1 MMFYMCKLLTLRK
14 LVEKE
19 EQNPK
24 LSPWAVIELDDSKY
38 PYLPDK
44 PLDADPVVVRTV
56 IRDFV
61 KLVFGILSQ
70 YLLLFQYQCVLLSL
84 LYWILHCPLERY
96 QEKSSPVFQASIHPK
111 GSEHPYQRTI
121 THDKS
126 MCRWSLSF
134 LVQ

>member
-1 MMFYMCKLLTLRK
+1 MASFSRKSSHKLEPPFHPNVARFQAPPGFLKTAILTLRK

-56 IRDFV
+56 ICDFV

-70 YLLLFQYQCVLLSL
+70 YLLLFQY
-84 LYWILHCPLERY
+84 
-96 QEKSSPVFQASIHPK
+96 
-111 GSEHPYQRTI
+111 
-121 THDKS
+121 
-126 MCRWSLSF
+126 
-134 LVQ
+134 